1 MSPSRVP
8 NIRSID
14 MLFLDELFEMSGG
27 YVLNFSDRTMSRFFA
42 EELNVDIDDSTY
54 AENGGSKGKR
64 LRCYLQKVD
73 IPTVV
78 RTLKALWG
86 YREAIRMQAKKAE
99 SVENAEGRLL
109 SLLNRLEGKPDAVL
123 PSGQPPKSAFDRP
136 RLLALRSDLLG
147 FTQLTAQKRGYVF
160 EALLRDLFNIF
171 GLEAREPFRLKGEQI
186 DGSFLMQGETYL
198 VEAKWQDA
206 QTGVADLHTFHGKVE
221 QKAAWTR
228 GLFVSHSGFTEDGLV
243 AFGRGKKVICM
254 DGLDL
259 YETLSRELP
268 LNHVLERK
276 VRRAAE
282 TGLPFARVRDLFPT

>member
-1 MSPSRVP
+1 
-8 NIRSID
+8 
-14 MLFLDELFEMSGG
+14 MLFLDELFEMGNG
-27 YVLNFSDRTMSRFFA
+27 YVLNFSDKTMSRFFA
-42 EELNVDIDDSTY
+42 EELNVDINDPAY
-54 AENGGSKGKR
+54 AEYGTSKGKR

-73 IPTVV
+73 VPTVV
-78 RTLKALWG
+78 RTLQALWE
-86 YREAIRMQAKKAE
+86 YREAIRIQAKKVE

-109 SLLNRLEGKPDAVL
+109 SLINKLEGKPDTAQ
-123 PSGQPPKSAFDRP
+123 PSGQPPKAAFDRP
-136 RLLALRSDLLG
+136 RLLALQNDLLG
-147 FTQLTAQKRGYVF
+147 FTQLTAQTRGYAF
-160 EALLRDLFNIF
+160 EALLRDLFNVF

-186 DGSFLMQGETYL
+186 DGSFLLQGETYL

-228 GLFVSHSGFTEDGLV
+228 GLFVSHSGFTEDGLA

-268 LNHVLERK
+268 LDRVLERK

>member
-1 MSPSRVP
+1 MP

-27 YVLNFSDRTMSRFFA
+27 YVLNFSDKTMSRFFA
-42 EELNVDIDDSTY
+42 EELNVDIDDPIY

-78 RTLKALWG
+78 RTLKALWE
-86 YREAIRMQAKKAE
+86 YREAIRQQAKKAE

-109 SLLNRLEGKPDAVL
+109 SLINKLEGKPDAAP
-123 PSGQPPKSAFDRP
+123 PSGLPPKPAFDRP
-136 RLLALRSDLLG
+136 RLLTLRSDLLSL
-147 FTQLTAQKRGYVF
+147 TQLTAQKRGYAF
-160 EALLRDLFNIF
+160 EALLRDLFNVF

-186 DGSFLMQGETYL
+186 DGSFLLQGETYL

-228 GLFVSHSGFTEDGLV
+228 GLFVSHSGFTEDGLA

-268 LNHVLERK
+268 LNNVLERK

-282 TGLPFARVRDLFPT
+282 TGLPFARVRDLFPIMP

>member
-1 MSPSRVP
+1 MP

-14 MLFLDELFEMSGG
+14 MLFLDELFEMGGG
-27 YVLNFSDRTMSRFFA
+27 YVLNFSDRTMSRFFV
-42 EELNVDIDDSTY
+42 EELNVDIDDPTY

-78 RTLKALWG
+78 RTLKALWE
-86 YREAIRMQAKKAE
+86 YREALRMQAKKAE
-99 SVENAEGRLL
+99 TVENAEGRLL
-109 SLLNRLEGKPDAVL
+109 SLLNRLEGKPDVAQ
-123 PSGQPPKSAFDRP
+123 PAGQPPKPAFDRP

-147 FTQLTAQKRGYVF
+147 FTQLTAQKRGYAF
-160 EALLRDLFNIF
+160 EALLRDLFNVF

-186 DGSFLMQGETYL
+186 DGSFLLQGETYL

-206 QTGVADLHTFHGKVE
+206 QTGVADLHTFHGKLE

-228 GLFVSHSGFTEDGLV
+228 GLFVSHSGFTEDGLA
-243 AFGRGKKVICM
+243 AFGRGKRVVCM

-259 YETLSRELP
+259 YETLSREIP